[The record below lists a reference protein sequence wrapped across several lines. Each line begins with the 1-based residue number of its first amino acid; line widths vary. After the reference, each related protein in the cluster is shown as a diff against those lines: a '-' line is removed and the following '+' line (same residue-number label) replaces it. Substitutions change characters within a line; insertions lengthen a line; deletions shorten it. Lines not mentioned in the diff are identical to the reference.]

1 MAAAN
6 NAINNTVGASI
17 TGVTNTLTVTNPSNT
32 ASSQALTNIT
42 VGGGTAGDPF
52 LTYTVAG
59 VTDWSTGID
68 NSVSDNFVVAAST
81 ALGTTNVMSMTTAG
95 AVSFVLGNV
104 DITKSSSGA
113 TVSETI
119 SNTSNTASSNALQ
132 QVTVA
137 GTSAGDAFT
146 TYTVSGTTNWSQGVD
161 NSDSDAYVIAASTAL
176 GTTNVMRAQVTGEI
190 NFPLQPAFLAYL
202 ASSDLN
208 QTGDATVFT
217 LGSVTALT
225 EIFDQGGDFVTTGT
239 FTAPVTGRY
248 FFNGVYYIGGVLSTH
263 TNGFCQIVTT
273 NRNYSAYTLA
283 PSKVFAVTT
292 NMQMSCTAF
301 ADVDAV
307 DTVTFQIQIING
319 TKVVDILG
327 SANAD
332 CYFSGCLIC

>member
-6 NAINNTVGASI
+6 NAINNTVGASVS
-17 TGVTNTLTVTNPSNT
+17 GVTNTLTVTNPSDT

-42 VGGGTAGDPF
+42 VGGTSAGDPF

-59 VTDWSTGID
+59 
-68 NSVSDNFVVAAST
+68 
-81 ALGTTNVMSMTTAG
+81 
-95 AVSFVLGNV
+95 
-104 DITKSSSGA
+104 
-113 TVSETI
+113 
-119 SNTSNTASSNALQ
+119 
-132 QVTVA
+132 
-137 GTSAGDAFT
+137 
-146 TYTVSGTTNWSQGVD
+146 TTNWSEGID
-161 NSDSDAYVIAASTAL
+161 NSDSDAYVLSASSAL
-176 GTTNVMRAQVTGEI
+176 GTTNVIRASTAGEVTK
-190 NFPLQPAFLAYL
+190 PLQPAFLAYL

-208 QTGDATVFT
+208 QTGDSTVFT

-263 TNGFCQIVTT
+263 TNGYCQIVTT

-283 PSKVFAVTT
+283 PSKVFAVST

-319 TKVVDILG
+319 TKVVDIIG
-327 SANAD
+327 GANAD